1 MADTSTRATQS
12 PDANATVQWFLRAWK
27 AVTSAAAWAAAF
39 AGRAWGWSKSR
50 HKDVGYFLLLV
61 VLSLA
66 LTPLVRSAFQ
76 WWQQSSI
83 EGASAPV
90 QPTAPA
96 PSTTSDQL
104 HSLESRV
111 SALESTVADLVVA
124 TPAPASPSARRP
136 ATASPAAAVTANATP
151 APPTGRT
158 DLDRR
163 LAEFQ
168 RRIDATPSPTTTTLK
183 ETAK

>member
-27 AVTSAAAWAAAF
+27 AVKSAAAWAAAF

-96 PSTTSDQL
+96 PATTSDQL
-104 HSLESRV
+104 QSLESRV
-111 SALESTVADLVVA
+111 SALESTVAGLVA
-124 TPAPASPSARRP
+124 
-136 ATASPAAAVTANATP
+136 ATP
-151 APPTGRT
+151 APPTGHT

-168 RRIDATPSPTTTTLK
+168 RRIGATPSPTTTLK